1 VSESEEVPGGRF
13 VLDFRGVTVW
23 VPPRRVLLSDVD
35 LRVRPGE
42 HWVIVGP
49 NGAGKS
55 TMLSVAGGIRHPSSG
70 EASLLG
76 HRLGRVDLREL
87 RAHIGHVGAGQK
99 LPAGK
104 WATAHTVV
112 LTGHTG
118 TIQPLWDRYDDA
130 LRARAHE
137 LLDMLG
143 CARIADR
150 EVSVCS
156 QGERARV
163 QIARALLAEPRLL
176 LLDEPSAGLDL
187 PAREDLVAALADLA
201 AAQPSLATITV
212 THHLEEVP
220 ASTTHGLLLRDGGV
234 LTSGP
239 VGDVFTSEWM
249 SKCFDR
255 ELRVTGVGGRWTVHA
270 VPA

>member
-1 VSESEEVPGGRF
+1 MPNPAETASAPP

-35 LRVRPGE
+35 LVVRPGE

-55 TMLSVAGGIRHPSSG
+55 TLLSVASANRFPSSG
-70 EASLLG
+70 EAWLLG
-76 HRLGRVDLREL
+76 HKMGRVDLRSL
-87 RAHIGHVGAGQK
+87 RARIGHVGAGQK
-99 LPAGK
+99 LPKAR

-112 LTGHTG
+112 LTGYTG
-118 TIQPLWDRYDDA
+118 TVQPLWDKYDGPVV
-130 LRARAHE
+130 RRAHE

-143 CARIADR
+143 CAHIADR

-156 QGERARV
+156 QGERARI
-163 QIARALLAEPRLL
+163 QIARALLADPDLL

-187 PAREDLVAALADLA
+187 PAREDLVSALAGLA

-220 ASTTHGLLLRDGGV
+220 ASTTHGMLIRDAGV
-234 LTSGP
+234 LASGP
-239 VGDVFTSEWM
+239 VHEVFTSDWL

-255 ELRVTGVGGRWTVHA
+255 ELTVTEVGNRWTVHA
-270 VPA
+270 VPR

>member
-1 VSESEEVPGGRF
+1 MSQETST

-23 VPPRRVLLSDVD
+23 VPPRRVLLDDVD

-55 TMLSVAGGIRHPSSG
+55 TLLSVAAGIRHPSGG

-76 HRLGRVDLREL
+76 HRMGRVDLREL
-87 RAHIGHVGAGQK
+87 RARIGHVGSGQK
-99 LPAGK
+99 LPKAS

-112 LTGHTG
+112 LTGYTG
-118 TIQPLWDRYDDA
+118 TIQPLWQRYDDA

-143 CARIADR
+143 CAHIADR

-163 QIARALLAEPRLL
+163 QIARALLAEPELL

-187 PAREDLVAALADLA
+187 PAREDLVAALSGLA

-220 ASTTHGLLLRDGGV
+220 ASSTHGLLLRDGGV

-239 VGDVFTSEWM
+239 VDEVFTSAWL

-255 ELRVTGVGGRWTVHA
+255 DLAVTGVNGRWTVHA
-270 VPA
+270 APTP